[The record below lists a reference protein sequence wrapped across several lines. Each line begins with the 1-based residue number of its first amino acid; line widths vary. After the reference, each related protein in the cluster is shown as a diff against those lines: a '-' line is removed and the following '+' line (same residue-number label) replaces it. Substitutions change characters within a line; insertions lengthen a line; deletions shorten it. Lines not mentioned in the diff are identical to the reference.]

1 MGLVTGNSKNTTPKQ
16 PKVEIL
22 KNIKIHQLEVKL
34 QKRMK
39 NWERERET
47 ETHRERERQ
56 RQRQRQRHTHTHT
69 HTQSIMDQSGTN

>member
-34 QKRMK
+34 QERMK

-47 ETHRERERQ
+47 ETHTERE
-56 RQRQRQRHTHTHT
+56 TETET